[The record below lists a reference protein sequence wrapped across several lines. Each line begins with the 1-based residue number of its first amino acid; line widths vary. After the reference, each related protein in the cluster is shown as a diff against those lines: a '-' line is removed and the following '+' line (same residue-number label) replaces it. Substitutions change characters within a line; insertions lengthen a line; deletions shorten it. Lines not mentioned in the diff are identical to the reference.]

1 LGFALL
7 GVSDRP
13 ACRGLRRDSSFVLNG
28 SADGGHPSRMHLR
41 VSITERLPR
50 PVAGSGPLLGFSH
63 LSVSRCSNQ
72 RQPGLCVHLT
82 GRPPLLVARAGSLGC
97 RDSTGATWRK
107 MSVPGS
113 GCTGSTTSTSLV
125 LPCRTGEAYYTTPAA
140 PELWGHRLI
149 RLPGPD
155 GSTADR

>member
-82 GRPPLLVARAGSLGC
+82 GRPPLQVARAGSLGC

-107 MSVPGS
+107 PAASSDTRPVSATHVFRVLPVTAKPS
-113 GCTGSTTSTSLV
+113 GCPFARFKADFGDEVSFR
-125 LPCRTGEAYYTTPAA
+125 PCCSF
-140 PELWGHRLI
+140 PEG
-149 RLPGPD
+149 
-155 GSTADR
+155 

>member
-97 RDSTGATWRK
+97 RDSTGATWSCIPGLTICSCNPWPSCSAFYGRTFRLSFCSRLSAGLSGTK
-107 MSVPGS
+107 CPSGS
-113 GCTGSTTSTSLV
+113 GV
-125 LPCRTGEAYYTTPAA
+125 HFPK
-140 PELWGHRLI
+140 
-149 RLPGPD
+149 D
-155 GSTADR
+155 M

>member
-107 MSVPGS
+107 ANVACGAECWASRWSQEEKQRCGTRPAVRDAP
-113 GCTGSTTSTSLV
+113 SLQANRPM
-125 LPCRTGEAYYTTPAA
+125 LWP
-140 PELWGHRLI
+140 PEEVVETWI
-149 RLPGPD
+149 
-155 GSTADR
+155 